1 MPVPIGSAR
10 AIVNIVGE
18 PGFAAPADATVARL
32 ENQFA
37 DLLAQHVALKSL
49 VLDTPERTEQYEQ
62 LLERA
67 RATISNARANQDATL
82 IERAAHSLPEIPEH
96 A

>member
-1 MPVPIGSAR
+1 MPVPPSAKPN
-10 AIVNIVGE
+10 AL
-18 PGFAAPADATVARL
+18 AADVARL

-49 VLDTPERTEQYEQ
+49 VLDTDDRTEEYAQ

-67 RATISNARANQDATL
+67 RAVIAQARVDRDAQL
-82 IERAAHSLPEIPEH
+82 IGMAVQSLPGAH
-96 A
+96 DA